1 MAVWQQFTI
10 GLQCSLVHYV
20 NAKKTESQIK
30 RALELT
36 TNMKAGKY
44 PIARKRKQPAS
55 DYPYQEV
62 LLLAFLCKHKT
73 AVQHILRCDQ
83 PVF

>member
-1 MAVWQQFTI
+1 VQPGALRQR
-10 GLQCSLVHYV
+10 
-20 NAKKTESQIK
+20 NKKTESQIK